1 MWGVEGIRRPSF
13 TKEAANNLVLM
24 LRQLFDAQ
32 NPTGENLYLREH
44 SQPNILASHVHAFC
58 WYACHLPE
66 RGTVLDWGCNHGPD
80 SCLLRTTFG
89 DNLELHAMS
98 ASQHDLAHSL
108 LTHASAIAPFHA
120 RTRCVRGCKF
130 LAPIDNH
137 EL

>member
-89 DNLELHAMS
+89 DNLELRACDVGEPARFS
-98 ASQHDLAHSL
+98 AFFAHTRLSD
-108 LTHASAIAPFHA
+108 SALSRQDSMRSGMQISRPH
-120 RTRCVRGCKF
+120 RQS
-130 LAPIDNH
+130 
-137 EL
+137 